1 MFTGV
6 VQGLGHLRS
15 SRSGEVA
22 IELPPVM
29 RDRLNAGASIAV
41 NGVCLTV
48 RGLDEDAFRADVS
61 RETLSRTTLG
71 GLRAGALLNL
81 ELPVRPTD
89 GLDGHLVLG
98 HVDAVGRIQALYREE
113 RNWITIISYP
123 SEFLRYV
130 VEKGSIAVDGI
141 SLTSYGIDGNSFR
154 CSIIPETHEKTTM
167 QARKSGDPV
176 NLEFDIL
183 AKYVEGMMPFVHRD

>member
-15 SRSGEVA
+15 LRAGEVE
-22 IELPPVM
+22 IELPPAM
-29 RDRLNAGASIAV
+29 RDRLDIGASIAV

-48 RGLDEDAFRADVS
+48 RELGDDSFRADVS
-61 RETLSRTTLG
+61 RETQSRTTLG
-71 GLRAGALLNL
+71 GLRPRARLNL
-81 ELPVRPTD
+81 ELSVRPGD

-98 HVDAVGRIQALYREE
+98 HVDAVGRIQALHREE
-113 RNWITIISYP
+113 CNWITIVSYP
-123 SEFLRYV
+123 AEFLRYV

-141 SLTSYGIDGNSFR
+141 SLTSYAIDGNSFR
-154 CSIIPETHEKTTM
+154 CSIIPETYEKTTL
-167 QARKSGDPV
+167 RDRRSGDPV

-183 AKYVEGMMPFVHRD
+183 AKYVERMMPFVHHD